1 VAEVIVRTIEIQ
13 VKPERVAEFIAA
25 TLENHRGSLA
35 EPGVLRFDVL
45 QSGEDPARFLLYE
58 VYRDEAATRAHKET
72 PHYEAWKQAVE
83 PLLAAPRKGRAYR
96 ALAPTDP
103 GAWVTTAGPP

>member
-13 VKPERVAEFIAA
+13 VQPERVAKFIAA

-58 VYRDEAATRAHKET
+58 VYRDEAATRTHKQT
-72 PHYEAWKQAVE
+72 PHYEAWRKAVE
-83 PLLAAPRKGRAYR
+83 PLLAAPRQGRAWN

-103 GAWVTTAGPP
+103 GAWVTAGLP